1 MEKDVQRA
9 LDHYVPQGEIARLT
23 AENKRL
29 SAIERRFKAMLP
41 LFEEARDAI
50 TVIPLTL
57 ARLHCLDLTLAA
69 RMDSV
74 GIPEQW
80 KQIDAASGAK
90 P

>member
-1 MEKDVQRA
+1 MNQEQT
-9 LDHYVPQGEIARLT
+9 ERLM
-23 AENKRL
+23 AENERL

-50 TVIPLTL
+50 TAIPLAS
-57 ARLHCLDLTLAA
+57 ARLRGLDLTLAA

-80 KQIDAASGAK
+80 KQIDAMNQALSGAPK
-90 P
+90 